1 MQPAQIAAIEQACA
15 RLVNRFAVYND
26 SGEFDRLAALFIEEG
41 RYARPSAPDTFIE
54 GREAILASF
63 TARPGNKLTRHVI
76 SNVIIDVEDER
87 HASGLSY
94 IVLYTAALDNPA
106 KLGLKANPVQLVGEF
121 YDRFVLT
128 ADGWRFSERRGTVT
142 LSVGG

>member
-1 MQPAQIAAIEQACA
+1 MQPAQIAAIEQACT

-26 SGEFDRLAALFIEEG
+26 LGRFTELAQLFIADG

-63 TARPGNKLTRHVI
+63 TARPSDKLTRHII
-76 SNVIIDVEDER
+76 SNVVIDVQDEQ
-87 HASGLSY
+87 HASGISY

-121 YDRFVLT
+121 YDEFVLT
-128 ADGWRFSERRGTVT
+128 AEGWRFSERRGTVS
-142 LSVGG
+142 LSVG